1 MSEGKDGLIAR
12 MMETPRAIV
21 GRTFGIQR
29 PALGPTI
36 HRAGSFEIRLAA
48 SAKDIS
54 KARRLRFKIFYEEGG
69 AIPSLRERVARREF
83 CPFDAIC
90 DHILII
96 DHDAKT
102 AKGRT
107 KPKVVATCRLL
118 RGEVARAH
126 GGFCTQG
133 EFYLDT
139 LLARHAGKRIV
150 EIGRACVAQDYRKT
164 KGVELLWRGV
174 WAYIAHHRIDVLL
187 GCASFP
193 GRDPQAHA
201 TQLGFLHHFA
211 PPPEAMRVSPVAGR
225 RAEVALPAKEEIEQR
240 RAAAALPPLIKAY
253 LRLGATFGDGAVID
267 HQFGTVDVFTLLTV
281 DMMRERFQRFDP
293 SRMADHASM
302 Q

>member
-1 MSEGKDGLIAR
+1 MSEGKDRLIAR

-36 HRAGSFEIRLAA
+36 HRAGAFEIRLAL
-48 SAKDIS
+48 SVKEIN
-54 KARRLRFKIFYEEGG
+54 KARRLRFKVFYEEGG
-69 AIPSLRERVARREF
+69 AIAGLRERMARREY

-90 DHILII
+90 DHLLVI
-96 DHDAKT
+96 DHEAKT
-102 AKGRT
+102 EKGRT

-118 RGEVARAH
+118 RGEIARAH

-133 EFYLDT
+133 EFDLDG
-139 LLARHAGKRIV
+139 LLARHPGKRIV

-174 WAYIAHHRIDVLL
+174 WAYIAHHRIDMML

-201 TQLGFLHHFA
+201 ALLGFLHHFA
-211 PPPEAMRVSPVAGR
+211 PAPEAMRVSPVAGR
-225 RAEVALPAKEEIEQR
+225 RAEVALPAKEEIDPR
-240 RAAAALPPLIKAY
+240 RAAAGLPPLIKAY
-253 LRLGATFGDGAVID
+253 LRLGASFGEGAVVD

-281 DMMRERFQRFDP
+281 DAMRERFQRFDP
-293 SRMADHASM
+293 SRMTDHASL